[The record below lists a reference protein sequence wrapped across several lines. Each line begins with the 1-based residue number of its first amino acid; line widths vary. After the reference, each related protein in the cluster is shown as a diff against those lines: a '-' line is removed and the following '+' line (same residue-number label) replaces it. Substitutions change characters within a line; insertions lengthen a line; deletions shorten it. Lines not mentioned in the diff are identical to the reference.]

1 MRQGGQQK
9 NKRKCKKSTRKVRRI
24 QGSVQENSE
33 ECHTMVS
40 MDNLKVEISA
50 IKPDE
55 TLLYGH
61 VPRATSSLETIS
73 NIDHQFDS
81 NAALS
86 IENECEMPAI
96 VDSNNGDDVYEG
108 QAQIKINEGDE
119 SSFEKEQTSMVEEQT
134 IDSLGDVDNSGHELS
149 QNLLDNENDNQ
160 PFTSHGHSSLS
171 SMTVGRDYEELSQD
185 VDLEHESNNLTSNVL
200 DTISDGSNQANGA
213 KNLGTLT
220 DNVGKTVIDIHHQTN
235 VWKTSADDGENLP
248 TDAQTC
254 NANTAEGEEIS
265 VNRTSEDLNSE
276 GPRLTQVI
284 PVNENNS
291 SPVILLDV
299 NTISSISVTTTDDNS
314 QSADTHSVSTSENT
328 FVFENTDVN
337 LATVVNKSENSVDI
351 LAEIKARSEQ
361 RGNVKRKKKPKLWQ
375 ELHNRR
381 KKTRASTVQFVRI
394 EPKPFVEN
402 HDSTKTKQGNVKQNR

>member
-1 MRQGGQQK
+1 
-9 NKRKCKKSTRKVRRI
+9 
-24 QGSVQENSE
+24 
-33 ECHTMVS
+33 MVS

-108 QAQIKINEGDE
+108 QAQIRINEGDE
-119 SSFEKEQTSMVEEQT
+119 SSFEKETTSMIEEQT

-171 SMTVGRDYEELSQD
+171 SMTVGRDYEED
-185 VDLEHESNNLTSNVL
+185 VDLEQESNNLTSNVL
-200 DTISDGSNQANGA
+200 DTISDGSNQVNGA
-213 KNLGTLT
+213 KTLGALP
-220 DNVGKTVIDIHHQTN
+220 DNVGKTVIDIHRQTN
-235 VWKTSADDGENLP
+235 VWKTSTDVGENLA
-248 TDAQTC
+248 TDVQTC
-254 NANTAEGEEIS
+254 NADEEEIS

-276 GPRLTQVI
+276 NPRLTQVI
-284 PVNENNS
+284 PLNENSS

-314 QSADTHSVSTSENT
+314 QSADTHSISTSENT
-328 FVFENTDVN
+328 FVFENTDVD